1 MINKTK
7 MPDNKSDNKSDNIPE
22 KIPDKKKECF
32 GDMEKVFPTG
42 PDGLRHSPESCLQC
56 RDKTQ
61 CLGTAIRG
69 GEGIKIK
76 EEKVDRAY
84 ECGTMGFFERWSRKK
99 HLHAKKIKGGES

>member
-1 MINKTK
+1 
-7 MPDNKSDNKSDNIPE
+7 MPENISDNIPE
-22 KIPDKKKECF
+22 KIPNNISDKEKECF
-32 GDMEKVFPTG
+32 GDMEKVFPIG

-69 GEGIKIK
+69 GKGIKVK

-84 ECGTMGFFERWSRKK
+84 ESGTMGFFERWSRKK
-99 HLHAKKIKGGES
+99 HLHAKKIKKGES